1 MRSQAQE
8 LCDRFGYP
16 TELSEILDE
25 VVDLARSHLG
35 NVQSIVLSPSTST
48 GDFLWKRTD
57 SGTHLL
63 SDVDGFIFVEGAPR
77 DLSGFREALDSLTR
91 GVGGPEFHLD
101 LSISSANTIDRLPQ
115 TYQFVETGL
124 AGFVLSGKSPL
135 ERFPRKFDPRASRQA
150 FLLNLFKPLRHE
162 FLLASQGGLAQAA
175 ARLIL
180 DIPTLAASERGE
192 CIAGHRGRARWFL
205 DERPGILGTSPLITE
220 AVEAAEAARQAPPGN
235 LAVLRAIVY
244 PAILEAASLLDGRG
258 PLHENPGKETVMR
271 LAAWLPPRSV
281 RRVSGELRTALQRPT
296 HPTADLRWLLNRKEA
311 LAGAALLGVFGHLA
325 RGAAGTPPNGIG
337 LRLLE
342 FSRRPSTHLDS
353 TKGDE
358 RGFIRSVCEVYS
370 EGLLE
375 LYPSLGDAS
384 Q

>member
-8 LCDRFGYP
+8 LCDRFDYP
-16 TELSEILDE
+16 KELSEILDE
-25 VVDLARSHLG
+25 VVDLAGSHLG
-35 NVQSIVLSPSTST
+35 NVQSIILSPSTST

-57 SGTHLL
+57 SGTHLM

-77 DLSGFREALDSLTR
+77 DLSGFQKALNVLTR

-101 LSISSANTIDRLPQ
+101 LSISSAKSIDQLPQ

-124 AGFVLSGKSPL
+124 AGFVLFGESPL
-135 ERFPRKFDPRASRQA
+135 ERFPSKFDPRASRQA

-162 FLLASQGGLAQAA
+162 FLLASQDGLAQAA

-192 CIAGHRGRARWFL
+192 CIAGHRARARWFL
-205 DERPGILGTSPLITE
+205 DERPGILGTSDLIIE

-235 LAVLRAIVY
+235 LAVLRAVVY

-258 PLHENPGKETVMR
+258 PVPENPDKETVMR

-281 RRVSGELRTALQRPT
+281 RRVLGELRTTLRRPT
-296 HPTADLRWLLNRKEA
+296 QRTADLRWLRNRKEA
-311 LAGAALLGVFGHLA
+311 LAGAALLGAFSHLA
-325 RGAAGTPPNGIG
+325 RGANGTPPSGIG
-337 LRLLE
+337 LCLLE
-342 FSRRPSTHLDS
+342 FSRRPSTHLAS
-353 TKGDE
+353 LQEDE
-358 RGFIRSVCEVYS
+358 RDFMPSICKVYS

-375 LYPSLGDAS
+375 IYPSLADAP